1 MSSRDNILNAVK
13 RNQPESSMLPSLKGL
28 SDMPD
33 SFDDYKRVVEGLGA
47 VVEEVVTEEDII
59 YALDKHLPERKR
71 TVDTR
76 SAIQQEWIHEDAHLL
91 EDVDVALIPG
101 QLAVAEN
108 GAVWLTEHQMKVR
121 ALPFITQ
128 HLVLI
133 ISRKTIVATMHEA
146 YEKIGGPETGFGVFI
161 AGPSKT
167 ADIEQS
173 LVLGAHGAKSLLVLV
188 TP

>member
-1 MSSRDNILNAVK
+1 M
-13 RNQPESSMLPSLKGL
+13 PSLEGL
-28 SDMPD
+28 SDMPGA
-33 SFDDYKRVVEGLGA
+33 FEDYKRVVEGLGA
-47 VVEEVVTEEDII
+47 VVEEVNGEEDII
-59 YALDKHLPERKR
+59 RALDKHLPERKR
-71 TVDTR
+71 TLDART
-76 SAIQQEWIHEDAHLL
+76 AIQQEWINEDPHLL
-91 EDVDVALIPG
+91 EDVDVALVPG

-108 GAVWLTEHQMKVR
+108 GAIWLSEREMKVR

-133 ISRKTIVATMHEA
+133 ISQKNILPTMHEA
-146 YEKIGGPETGFGVFI
+146 YKKIGGPETGFGVFI